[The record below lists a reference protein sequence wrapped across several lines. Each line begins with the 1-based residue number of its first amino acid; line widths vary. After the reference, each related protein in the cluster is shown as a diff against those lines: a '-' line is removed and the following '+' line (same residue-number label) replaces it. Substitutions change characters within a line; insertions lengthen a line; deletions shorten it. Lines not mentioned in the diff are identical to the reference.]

1 MNQPTYGG
9 SNEAM
14 YPNEYLYSRE
24 HEWIR
29 VDDDVC
35 TLGITEFAQQELG
48 EVVFVELPEIG
59 QVFDANDE
67 LGTIESVKAVA
78 EVYTPVAGEIIE
90 VNDAVVD
97 DPELLNEDPHGEG
110 WLVKLRFSSAADL
123 KSLMNAEQYEEF
135 VQSGEA

>member
-1 MNQPTYGG
+1 
-9 SNEAM
+9 M
-14 YPNEYLYSRE
+14 YPTDYLYSRE
-24 HEWIR
+24 HEWVR
-29 VDDDVC
+29 VEDDVVV
-35 TLGITEFAQQELG
+35 LGITEFAQQELG

-78 EVYTPVAGEIIE
+78 EVYTPVAGEVVE

-110 WLVKLRFSSAADL
+110 WLLRIRFSSAADL
-123 KSLMNAEQYEEF
+123 KDLMNAEQYEEY

>member
-1 MNQPTYGG
+1 
-9 SNEAM
+9 M
-14 YPNEYLYSRE
+14 YPSDYLYSRE
-24 HEWIR
+24 HEWVR

-35 TLGITEFAQQELG
+35 VLGITEFAQQELG
-48 EVVFVELPEIG
+48 EVVFVELPEVG
-59 QVFDANDE
+59 QMFNANDE
-67 LGTIESVKAVA
+67 IGTIESVKAVA

-90 VNDAVVD
+90 VNDSVVD

-110 WLVKLRFSSAADL
+110 WLIKVRFSSASDL

>member
-1 MNQPTYGG
+1 
-9 SNEAM
+9 M
-14 YPNEYLYSRE
+14 YPSEYLYSRE

-29 VDDDVC
+29 VEDDVC
-35 TLGITEFAQQELG
+35 VLGITEFAQQELG
-48 EVVFVELPEIG
+48 EVVFVELPEVS

-78 EVYTPVAGEIIE
+78 EVYTPVAGEVVE

-110 WLVKLRFSSAADL
+110 WLLKIRFSSAADL
-123 KSLMNAEQYEEF
+123 KNLMNAEAYEEY
-135 VQSGEA
+135 VKSGEA

>member
-1 MNQPTYGG
+1 
-9 SNEAM
+9 M
-14 YPNEYLYSRE
+14 YPTDYLYSRE
-24 HEWIR
+24 HEWVR
-29 VDDDVC
+29 VEDDVVV
-35 TLGITEFAQQELG
+35 LGITEFAQQELG

-78 EVYTPVAGEIIE
+78 EVHTPVAGEVVE
-90 VNDAVVD
+90 ANDAVVD

-110 WLVKLRFSSAADL
+110 WLLRIRFSSAADL
-123 KSLMNAEQYEEF
+123 KDLMNAEQYEEY